1 MLDLIHNAQYK
12 EQIISE
18 YKGNPF
24 IEALPEIISSEEVV
38 SKLAN
43 FPPYNKEERQLD
55 NQYRAHLV
63 GRLYDVFQPLAIH
76 LDLESRISR
85 VIRQGYVARNVLD
98 KSFVSNNYRKDRRLF
113 YFTWS
118 IRYGENNS
126 CEQNIIHVST
136 SNRSL

>member
-98 KSFVSNNYRKDRRLF
+98 NSFVSNNYRSTAGS
-113 YFTWS
+113 FTLL
-118 IRYGENNS
+118 G
-126 CEQNIIHVST
+126 VSGMGKT
-136 SNRSL
+136 TVVNRI

>member
-24 IEALPEIISSEEVV
+24 IEALPQITSSEEVV

-55 NQYRAHLV
+55 NQYRAHLC
-63 GRLYDVFQPLAIH
+63 VF
-76 LDLESRISR
+76 RI
-85 VIRQGYVARNVLD
+85 IRTVFPG
-98 KSFVSNNYRKDRRLF
+98 VS
-113 YFTWS
+113 
-118 IRYGENNS
+118 G
-126 CEQNIIHVST
+126 Q
-136 SNRSL
+136 